1 MVDKERI
8 QAANLSSR
16 RRGGANLEKDKRKQ
30 RVVIG
35 LGVVVA
41 LLVIAIPLYGW
52 VTTFIMPPRETIVR
66 VNDTSYDMGY
76 LLKIMRMV
84 QRQSEAQGQ
93 QVNLGTIPFQLV
105 SSLAEDEL
113 IVQGSQA
120 IGLTVTDEELSTE
133 LRNEFLG
140 ALNPDAG
147 TSEADLEIEFR
158 ERYRQFLNQIQLSA
172 SEYEEVVIR
181 SLYRQK
187 LELHLGATI
196 PTELPQI
203 HLYALAVQ
211 TEQIA
216 DVAKTDFE
224 RGTPFADVVAQHS
237 LDPEAVRTEGEI
249 GWVPREVL
257 DLSIADF
264 VFDELGINT
273 ISDPIPQFDSASSQE
288 FFVLYYVPERE
299 ESREVSEDNFAALR
313 NQAVA
318 DWVTAQREI
327 NDVSTAFD
335 SNQYAWL
342 AKKLQLTTNLQ

>member
-1 MVDKERI
+1 MVDKDRI

-16 RRGGANLEKDKRKQ
+16 RRHGANLEKDRRKQ

-35 LGVVVA
+35 LGLVVA

-105 SSLAEDEL
+105 SDLAEDEL
-113 IVQGSQA
+113 ILQGSQA
-120 IGLTVTDEELSTE
+120 IGLKVTEEELSTQ
-133 LRNEFLG
+133 LRSEFLG
-140 ALNPDAG
+140 AESVDSGA
-147 TSEADLEIEFR
+147 SEADLDTEFR
-158 ERYRQFLNQIQLSA
+158 ERYRQFLNQVQLSA
-172 SEYEEVVIR
+172 GEYEDIVTR
-181 SLYRQK
+181 TLYRQK
-187 LELHLGATI
+187 LEEHLGATV

-211 TEQIA
+211 TQQQA
-216 DVAKTDFE
+216 DEAKTEFA
-224 RGTPFADVVAQHS
+224 RGAPFAEIVAAHS
-237 LDPEAVRTEGEI
+237 LDPEAVRTEGEV
-249 GWVPREVL
+249 GWAPYGVL
-257 DLSIADF
+257 DPTVADF
-264 VFDELGINT
+264 LFNELELGE

-288 FFVLYYVPERE
+288 FFVLYYIPERE
-299 ESREVSEDNFAALR
+299 ESREVSEVNFASLR
-313 NQAVA
+313 DQAVVE
-318 DWVTAQREI
+318 WVSAQRDI
-327 NDVSTAFD
+327 NDVLTAFD